1 MNISF
6 YEVSHGL
13 ACFAA
18 PRRSNDGRSDRP
30 YRSDRNDRG
39 EGARGRGSYGGRN
52 PGRGAGQDTRERD
65 GNRGGRGGVSSRG
78 GFSNSNNG
86 GASASSPSERRSEGR
101 SEGQRP
107 PRRNP
112 NGAAQPPRS
121 NGPPA
126 VAAV

>member
-1 MNISF
+1 MKSCCF
-6 YEVSHGL
+6 TVSYGFAH
-13 ACFAA
+13 FAA

-39 EGARGRGSYGGRN
+39 EGARGRGSYSGRN

-65 GNRGGRGGVSSRG
+65 GNRGGRGGLSSRG
-78 GFSNSNNG
+78 GFSTSNNG
-86 GASASSPSERRSEGR
+86 GASASSGSERRP
-101 SEGQRP
+101 EGQRP

-112 NGAAQPPRS
+112 NGAAQSPRS